1 MHGRVGRRVAAMT
14 LAAVVLTTAGC
25 AVGTGGADDG
35 DAEYDPAAEL
45 SGELS
50 VMGFS
55 GVDEVATSRQE
66 LAEQAMPE
74 VSLSLAEGDLD
85 LQQLLSAVATG
96 EPPDLVYANRDQI
109 GSLAARGAVIP
120 LDRCIEGE
128 GIPTAD
134 FVESALAQ
142 VTLGGEIYGI
152 PEFNQVQVTMA
163 NADMLD
169 AAGLTVADVNGSDWD
184 AMSTA
189 NEALSVGEG
198 GALSVIGVDSKL
210 PEFLPLWAKANGVDL
225 ISDDGRT
232 ANLDDPGVVEA
243 LEWAVSIYDAQG
255 GFSAVKAYR
264 DSADFFGEG
273 NQFATGV
280 LGAMPMEQWYV
291 NVLNDVSPEAPLAFD
306 TVRDRT
312 GAPLAYASGSAWAI
326 PSGADNAEAAC
337 RFARVM
343 TSLDAWQAAAEAR
356 LDAREADGKPF
367 TGILT
372 GNAEADTMIREMT
385 TSGGEPW
392 DSAVAAVYEANDNT
406 FSLPANPA
414 DAEFKAAMFDAV
426 NSVLNG
432 QSDPQTAL
440 TQAQEQAQEALDA
453 GWAEIESG
461 E

>member
-232 ANLDDPGVVEA
+232 ANLDDPGVVE
-243 LEWAVSIYDAQG
+243 
-255 GFSAVKAYR
+255 SA
-264 DSADFFGEG
+264 SSTNPSG
-273 NQFATGV
+273 
-280 LGAMPMEQWYV
+280 
-291 NVLNDVSPEAPLAFD
+291 
-306 TVRDRT
+306 T
-312 GAPLAYASGSAWAI
+312 GANAS
-326 PSGADNAEAAC
+326 
-337 RFARVM
+337 
-343 TSLDAWQAAAEAR
+343 
-356 LDAREADGKPF
+356 
-367 TGILT
+367 
-372 GNAEADTMIREMT
+372 
-385 TSGGEPW
+385 
-392 DSAVAAVYEANDNT
+392 VA
-406 FSLPANPA
+406 
-414 DAEFKAAMFDAV
+414 KR
-426 NSVLNG
+426 
-432 QSDPQTAL
+432 
-440 TQAQEQAQEALDA
+440 A
-453 GWAEIESG
+453 GWCSAKT
-461 E
+461 